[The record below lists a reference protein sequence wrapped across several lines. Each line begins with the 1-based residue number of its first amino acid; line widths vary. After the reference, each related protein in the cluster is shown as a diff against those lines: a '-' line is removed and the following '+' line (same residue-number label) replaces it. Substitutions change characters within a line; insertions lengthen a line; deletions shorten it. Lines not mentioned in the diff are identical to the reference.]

1 MLEISQILLHMS
13 HKPSGQL
20 QKVILRSIY
29 CIVKEVIIT
38 FIITSIIKICEVK
51 SVVLAFLISYTFI
64 SENSYETSL
73 S

>member
-38 FIITSIIKICEVK
+38 FIITSILKICEVK
-51 SVVLAFLISYTFI
+51 SVVLARGGGRGGTCPP
-64 SENSYETSL
+64 
-73 S
+73 